1 MGSNPFIEVRTRMDL
16 IFNPQFTG
24 KDLLPTGRA
33 QPGGPVA
40 EEEKNVAS
48 EHGRESSY
56 DLTNRCHFSTGFSLR
71 AMDVWLEIF
80 QTSCAESTGEANKA
94 WGKTGPR

>member
-1 MGSNPFIEVRTRMDL
+1 M
-16 IFNPQFTG
+16 
-24 KDLLPTGRA
+24 
-33 QPGGPVA
+33 
-40 EEEKNVAS
+40 AS
-48 EHGRESSY
+48 GQGRESSY
-56 DLTNRCHFSTGFSLR
+56 DLTNRCHFSTRFSLR